1 MLRWLAVNVQGAV
14 VAHLPALVLGGPL
27 RRTMGRI
34 ESQSASLTVDAKT
47 DPDWAAAVEP
57 FRGALIAYD
66 GEPGYESVVWG
77 GIVTHTTRDLSN
89 VVRLSLASF
98 EAYLDRRYVGDYTR
112 TGWPQSAIVSDLIA
126 LFGGGDWAINVNIL
140 DRGRPRDRT
149 YTDIAD
155 KTLFSA
161 LTELAG
167 VIGGPQWMMGWR
179 WVRDPDSITPV
190 LTVGTRIGAAVQ
202 PGMSPAAMFTTE
214 MLTDFALDVDY
225 GPGKGANVGTA
236 TSSAQGDTRL
246 QRTASVVQ
254 PGRPPI
260 EYRWS
265 PSSSITNPAT
275 LQAHAEQAVAVLKDG
290 AQTVAFTAA
299 VAAAPRV
306 GVDWDLG
313 DDIGY
318 RVTSPTVGLTPG
330 RPATGS
336 GAGSVIPRTIPYA
349 IGAGFVPATPDTYG
363 VIEGVAQCI
372 GYDVTPTTITPYLA
386 ADGSF

>member
-1 MLRWLAVNVQGAV
+1 MLRWLAVDVQGAV
-14 VAHLPALVLGGPL
+14 VAHLPSLALGGPL
-27 RRTMGRI
+27 RRTMGRV
-34 ESQSASLTVDAKT
+34 ESQSASLLVDAKT
-47 DPDWAAAVEP
+47 DPDWPAAIEP

-66 GEPGYESVVWG
+66 GPPGAEAVVWG

-89 VVRLSLASF
+89 AVKLSLASF
-98 EAYLDRRYVGDYTR
+98 EAYLDRRYVGNYSVSAR
-112 TGWPQSAIVSDLIA
+112 PQSLIVSDLIGQ
-126 LFGGGDWAINVNIL
+126 FCGGWPITVAVVDNGKT
-140 DRGRPRDRT
+140 RDRT
-149 YTDIAD
+149 YTDVSD
-155 KTLFSA
+155 KTVFSA

-167 VIGGPQWMMGWR
+167 VIGGPQWMMGWQWTR
-179 WVRDPDSITPV
+179 NPDRITPV
-190 LTVGTRIGAAVQ
+190 LTVGTRIGAAVK

-214 MLTDFALDVDY
+214 MLDDFALDVDY

-275 LQAHAEQAVAVLKDG
+275 LQSHAEQAVAVLKDG

-318 RVTSPTVGLTPG
+318 RVTSPTLGLTPG

-349 IGAGFVPATPDTYG
+349 IGAPFVPATPDTYG
-363 VIEGVAQCI
+363 VLEGVAQCI

-386 ADGSF
+386 AAGSF